1 MLKVGR
7 PARAAAVSLL
17 ASVFLLVTAGPSG
30 AQEDQAPPPDEPIA
44 LDPVIVTGLKRQDRA
59 GDLTTS
65 IQVIDGDSLT
75 TSAID
80 PGAAITRAAPNF
92 YFGGFGQP
100 GLDFVN
106 MRGVGPLGQPAN
118 SLDNSIGFSTNGV
131 GTSAFGFPPS
141 LLDVERVE
149 VLRGPQGTLFG
160 RNALGG
166 AVNVV
171 TRPADGTRELSLGS
185 EVGTEGYILGEGKA
199 GGWISKNELAGRLAV
214 RYQRQDGDIPNAIVG
229 GEEGDVAMA
238 AARGTL
244 RFLPSDDL
252 SINMVLGADWDRRR
266 NNYNMLEADSN
277 SPTSGADFTP
287 YASRDRLES
296 TVEVQRRFD
305 GCTLTS
311 LSAFQEFELETDADV
326 GDELLFLAAF
336 GFAPPRGA
344 DRSLSEDEE
353 RIVSQELRINSPDD
367 QSLSW
372 VAGVN
377 YFRSMYESSRDQDS
391 SFSPFSSGLFDTE
404 IDSQT
409 FAAFGDVTYP
419 LFEGF
424 EVSGGLRVARD
435 HQELSVRYTGKG
447 FPGTVDSFSQKDD
460 TSDTY
465 LTGRVAAAYDWT
477 EGLMTYASVSH
488 GYASGGFERLTIN
501 AAVGQETDPFEPSR
515 IWSYEAGIKTS
526 FWRDRV
532 EINISGF
539 FNDISDGQLVAADTS
554 TFPTTFSF
562 VNQDYESYGFEVEG
576 RAALTDDLFV
586 GGGVGFTKSEI
597 NNVPDDAV
605 AGIENGNSVP
615 NAPSVTAFADVNYWL
630 LDRLYLTAQYQY
642 VGEREVDIQNTSE
655 LDAYHMVNG
664 RLGWDDEGFNLYAF
678 VNNLLDDEPEY
689 FGSTY
694 TPSVH
699 SVAVGPG
706 RVFGLGL
713 RLTF

>member
-1 MLKVGR
+1 MLEVGR

-17 ASVFLLVTAGPSG
+17 TSVFLLVTAGPSG
-30 AQEDQAPPPDEPIA
+30 AQEDQAPPLDEPIA

-65 IQVIDGDSLT
+65 VQVIDGDSLT
-75 TSAID
+75 TNAID

-199 GGWISKNELAGRLAV
+199 GGWISENELAGRLAV
-214 RYQRQDGDIPNAIVG
+214 RYQRQDGDIPNAVVG
-229 GEEGDVAMA
+229 GEEGDVEMA

-252 SINMVLGADWDRRR
+252 SIDMVLGADWDRRR

-305 GCTLTS
+305 GFTLTS

-377 YFRSMYESSRDQDS
+377 YFRSMYDSSRDQDS

-404 IDSQT
+404 IESQT

-424 EVSGGLRVARD
+424 EVSGGLRVAHD
-435 HQELSVRYTGKG
+435 DQELSVRYTGKG

-515 IWSYEAGIKTS
+515 IWSYEVGIKTS
-526 FWRDRV
+526 FWRERV

-562 VNQDYESYGFEVEG
+562 VNQDYESYGFELEG

-605 AGIENGNSVP
+605 AGIENDNSVP
-615 NAPSVTAFADVNYWL
+615 NAPSVTAFVDVNYWL

-664 RLGWDDEGFNLYAF
+664 RLGWDDEGFNIYAF